1 MTPLLALL
9 SLFSMCAATTVS
21 YKMAPHERA
30 CFYTEAK
37 VVGEKIG
44 FYFAVQNGGNFDVDF
59 DVTDPNVKVILSGQ
73 AERQGDFVLTA
84 NMVGE
89 YTFCFSNTMSTFQEK
104 FLDFDITVQHEV
116 NAAGMVKSDL
126 EEAVGSIKKTDK
138 DKPPEAVTKTVENL
152 KNGLGDVASS
162 LTSLYRIQR
171 NIRTNEH
178 RNHATVKATEGR
190 IFWSAF
196 LECVAMVA
204 MAVGQVY
211 VIQTFFAKSVRTRV

>member
-1 MTPLLALL
+1 MPQ
-9 SLFSMCAATTVS
+9 
-21 YKMAPHERA
+21 
-30 CFYTEAK
+30 

-104 FLDFDITVQHEV
+104 FLDFDIT
-116 NAAGMVKSDL
+116 VKSDL